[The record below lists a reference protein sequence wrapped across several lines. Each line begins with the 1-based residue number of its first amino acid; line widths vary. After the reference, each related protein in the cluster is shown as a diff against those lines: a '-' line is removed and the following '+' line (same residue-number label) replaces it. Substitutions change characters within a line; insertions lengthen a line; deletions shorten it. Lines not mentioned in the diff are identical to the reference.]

1 MSEREKQKTKIKI
14 TTPSLPPLLT
24 VVVIFF
30 FPSEALTR
38 QKLCA
43 ACCECDSGKSKK
55 RERGVRGFKV
65 EGRESA
71 LAKEFRLL
79 FFKLSPFFAPFH

>member
-43 ACCECDSGKSKK
+43 ACCECDSGK
-55 RERGVRGFKV
+55 
-65 EGRESA
+65 
-71 LAKEFRLL
+71 
-79 FFKLSPFFAPFH
+79 